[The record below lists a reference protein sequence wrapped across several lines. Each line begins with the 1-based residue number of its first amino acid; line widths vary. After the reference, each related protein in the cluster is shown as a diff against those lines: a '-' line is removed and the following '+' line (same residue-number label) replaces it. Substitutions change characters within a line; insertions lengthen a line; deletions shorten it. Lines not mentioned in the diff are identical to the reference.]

1 MAAAFADPLVDTE
14 HNFSNATSSFMIFLS
29 VLLQEQPVVVFLLGK
44 TLASC
49 LLAIDERGGHQDL
62 HGSDRRS
69 VIPYVH
75 GRIELYCSSLTY
87 LCEHEPFFDRP
98 L

>member
-1 MAAAFADPLVDTE
+1 
-14 HNFSNATSSFMIFLS
+14 MIFLS
-29 VLLQEQPVVVFLLGK
+29 VLLQEQHVVVFLLGK

-49 LLAIDERGGHQDL
+49 SLAIDERGGHQDL
-62 HGSDRRS
+62 HGSGRRS
-69 VIPYVH
+69 VIRYVH
-75 GRIELYCSSLTY
+75 ERIELYCSTLTY